1 MIRLIVI
8 FILIVGV
15 SSVFGQILNVEKRRG
30 EVEENGWHGN
40 IDFSAK
46 YTENTKSIFELY
58 NKSTINYKKDSVVYL
73 LLTDLKMIK
82 KNNESLI
89 NKGVIHVRR
98 IQELNNTEY
107 IKSEFFGQLQFNG
120 IQKIKQR
127 FLLGSGA
134 RIKLIG
140 NDTINCN
147 FSLGGMYEYEETT
160 IETFHHALR
169 LTSYISFNWNI
180 RDKWKLRLINYYQPK
195 VNRVI
200 DYRLSNETSLS
211 YQVSKEV
218 SIVGIYNLLYD
229 SSPVLEIPNNIYS
242 GYLLFRYKF

>member
-1 MIRLIVI
+1 MIRLIVL
-8 FILIVGV
+8 FILIIKF
-15 SSVFGQILNVEKRRG
+15 SSTLGQILNVEKRRG
-30 EVEENGWHGN
+30 AVVENGWHGN

-58 NKSTINYKKDSVVYL
+58 NKSTVNYKKDSVVYL

-82 KNNESLI
+82 KNDEDLI
-89 NKGVIHVRR
+89 NKGVIHLRR
-98 IQELNNTEY
+98 IQEFKNLKN

-120 IQKIKQR
+120 IQKIRQR

-140 NDTINCN
+140 NDTINFN

-169 LTSYISFNWNI
+169 LTSYTSFNWNI
-180 RDKWKLRLINYYQPK
+180 KNKWKLRLINYYQPRINNL
-195 VNRVI
+195 V

-211 YQVSKEV
+211 YQVSKEF
-218 SIVGIYNLLYD
+218 SIVGIFNLLYD
-229 SSPVLEIPNNIYS
+229 SSPVLEIPKNIYS
-242 GYLLFRYKF
+242 SYLLFRYKF